1 MGAAPDEIVGYQR
14 EEYSHLAV
22 AAAVSGRSADTGLGV
37 LSAARALELEFV
49 PLLNEEYDLVI
60 PTEHCESGH
69 LQPLLDLLGA
79 TDFRLAVDD
88 LGGYDVSRMGEVRMM
103 LP

>member
-22 AAAVSGRSADTGLGV
+22 AAAVSGGSADAGLGV
-37 LSAARALELEFV
+37 LSAARALELEFA

-60 PTEHCESGH
+60 PTEHYESGH
-69 LQPLLDLLGA
+69 LQPLLDVAHRRRFPAG
-79 TDFRLAVDD
+79 R
-88 LGGYDVSRMGEVRMM
+88 G
-103 LP
+103 